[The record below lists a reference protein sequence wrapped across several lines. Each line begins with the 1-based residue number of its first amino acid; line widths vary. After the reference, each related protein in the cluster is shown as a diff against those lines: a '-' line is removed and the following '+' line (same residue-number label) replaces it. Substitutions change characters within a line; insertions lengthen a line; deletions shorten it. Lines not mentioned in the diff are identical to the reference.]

1 MYKIVQRFSL
11 IIAPLIFSLIFLG
24 VPIPSFAQE
33 QLTITTYYP
42 SPAGRF
48 SSLTVTGLLTAGQ
61 LHVTGTSQLDG
72 AVTAGS
78 NISAAGNISATNV
91 SASSRVSAPTVNATT
106 VNATNVN
113 ASGTVSAGYIT
124 APSGYIG
131 TLTSGNIT
139 TTNIAAT
146 NAVAG
151 TVNAGTVNA
160 VNMNAVGINA
170 VSVNAVA
177 LSGIATTGVIIDGLP
192 GPVLSSAIW
201 LSILAACVVCCLICW
216 SSIRYK
222 ENVKPL
228 GNGLEKIMKLRG
240 VTFDWKASKKHDI
253 GFIAEE
259 LGEVFPELL
268 AYEEDGKT
276 VRGFRPEGILAA
288 LVEAVKTQ
296 QKQIEQLNEE
306 VGVLKKALAT
316 HR

>member
-1 MYKIVQRFSL
+1 MYKILQRFSL

-42 SPAGRF
+42 SPAGSF
-48 SSLTVTGLLTAGQ
+48 SNLTVTGMLTAGQ

-72 AVTAGS
+72 NVTAGS

-91 SASSRVSAPTVNATT
+91 SASSRVSAPTVNAT
-106 VNATNVN
+106 NVN
-113 ASGTVSAGYIT
+113 ASGTVNAGYIT
-124 APSGYIG
+124 APAGYIG

-146 NAVAG
+146 DVIAG
-151 TVNAGTVNA
+151 TINAGTVNA

-170 VSVNAVA
+170 VAVNAVT

-192 GPVLSSAIW
+192 GPVLSAAIW

-228 GNGLEKIMKLRG
+228 GNSLEKIMKLRG
-240 VTFDWKASKKHDI
+240 VTFDWKANKKHDI

-268 AYEEDGKT
+268 AYEDDGKT

-288 LVEAVKTQ
+288 LVEAVKAQ
-296 QKQIEQLNEE
+296 QKQIEQLNGE
-306 VGVLKKALAT
+306 VGALKKALAAP
-316 HR
+316 R